1 MRGVIMKHEEI
12 GEILK
17 EMCEKMIALLE
28 EQKRLGKITEEEYI
42 KQTNIK
48 KQFLRDFEMTR
59 KAENQIMVTN
69 LLIEGN

>member
-1 MRGVIMKHEEI
+1 MKHEEI